1 MVRSIVILIVASLLM
16 VTPLQAQ
23 EDQAEEAV
31 GQEEP
36 TEERRGVRRLG
47 DVVGEGT
54 DEWSMDIPSIDLP
67 PEPVEEQPQVSL
79 PDEAQDEQLQA
90 LLTRR
95 AFVPEDPDIQTAL
108 DALMDEVEID
118 ALEALDAGDSD
129 LALQLV
135 GVIEQIDAERPVIEE
150 VRAEITRRAS
160 VAETL
165 SSANA
170 ALAAGR
176 LVDPPGQ
183 SAVALYRQVLDLE
196 PGNAAAVTGLANTQ
210 AALIEDAVALA
221 EEFDFEG
228 AEALL
233 TRAAGIRDAEDS
245 IAEAR
250 TSIND
255 YRQRQLEEMDQNA
268 VAAIDE
274 GRFDDAEEWLT
285 QLIAMGYERERIEQL
300 RGALND
306 AVIYG
311 SFEPGGTF
319 TDNLERLEREGPTMV
334 VIPAGSFMMGSPD
347 NEDDRFSNEGP
358 LHRVT
363 IDRGFALS
371 RTEITVGE
379 FALFVDD
386 TGYRTDAEIEGSSRV
401 YDPQSGRMDS
411 ENRITWRND
420 YVGEEASADLPVVH
434 VSWNDAR
441 AYANWLSEQTGRD
454 YRLPSE
460 AEFEYALRAGTQ
472 TPYWWGEG
480 PPEVDNVENVTGEGD
495 QSRTNARW
503 TVAFR
508 RYADGFWGPAPAG
521 RLAAN
526 PFGLHDMGG
535 NVMEWTEDCWHDSF
549 VRAPADGSAW
559 VNPGCGRR
567 VIKGGSWTST
577 PVMSRSAFRL
587 SSTQDT
593 TDMRVGFRVARDL

>member
-1 MVRSIVILIVASLLM
+1 MKRITLILAAASLMILAP
-16 VTPLQAQ
+16 VQAQ
-23 EDQAEEAV
+23 DDQSEEAT
-31 GQEEP
+31 GQES

-54 DEWSMDIPSIDLP
+54 EEWSMDIPSIDMP

-79 PDEAQDEQLQA
+79 PDQEQDEQLQA

-95 AFVPEDPDIQTAL
+95 AFVPEDPDIQASL

-118 ALEALDAGDSD
+118 AYDALEAGDTE
-129 LALQLV
+129 LAQQLV
-135 GVIEQIDAERPVIEE
+135 GVIEEIDSEREVIEDI
-150 VRAEITRRAS
+150 RAEITRRAS

-165 SSANA
+165 AAADA

-176 LVDPPGQ
+176 LVQPTGQ
-183 SAVALYRQVLDLE
+183 SATDLYRQVLALE
-196 PGNAAAVTGLANTQ
+196 SGNSAAAAGLADTQ
-210 AALIEDAVALA
+210 QALIAEAVELA

-233 TRAAGIRDAEDS
+233 TQAADIRDGGDAIDDARSS
-245 IAEAR
+245 IDEF
-250 TSIND
+250 
-255 YRQRQLEEMDQNA
+255 RQRQLQDMATNA

-274 GRFDDAEEWLT
+274 GRFEDAEEWLT
-285 QLIAMGYERERIEQL
+285 QLIAMGYDRQRIEEL
-300 RGALND
+300 RAALDD

-334 VIPAGSFMMGSPD
+334 VIPAGSYMMGSPD
-347 NEDDRFSNEGP
+347 DEPDRFSNEGP

-363 IDRGFALS
+363 IDRGFALA
-371 RTEITVGE
+371 RTEVTVGE
-379 FALFVDD
+379 FALFIND
-386 TGYRTDAEIEGSSRV
+386 TGYRTDAEIDGSSRV
-401 YDPQSGRMDS
+401 YDPESGRMDN

-420 YVGEEASADLPVVH
+420 FVGEDASADLPVVH
-434 VSWNDAR
+434 VSWNDAL
-441 AYANWLSEQTGRD
+441 AYANWLSEQTGRA

-460 AEFEYALRAGTQ
+460 AEFEYALRAGNQ

-480 PPEVDNVENVTGEGD
+480 SPEFDNVENLTGEGD

-503 TVAFR
+503 TVAFD
-508 RYADGFWGPAPAG
+508 RYSDGFWGPAPAG
-521 RLAAN
+521 RLEAN

-535 NVMEWTEDCWHDSF
+535 NVMEWTQDCWHDSF

-577 PVMSRSAFRL
+577 PAMARSAFRL
-587 SSTQDT
+587 SSTEDT

>member
-1 MVRSIVILIVASLLM
+1 MKRSILILAAASLLFWEP
-16 VTPLQAQ
+16 VPAQ
-23 EDQAEEAV
+23 EGEPEEAAD
-31 GQEEP
+31 QSSE
-36 TEERRGVRRLG
+36 EERRGVRRLG
-47 DVVGEGT
+47 DVVGEGAE
-54 DEWSMDIPSIDLP
+54 EWSMDIPSIDMP
-67 PEPVEEQPQVSL
+67 PEPVEEQPEVSL
-79 PDEAQDEQLQA
+79 PDEEQDAQLQA

-95 AFVPEDPDIQTAL
+95 AFVPEDPDIQAAL
-108 DALMDEVEID
+108 DALMDEVQAD
-118 ALEALDAGDSD
+118 AYTALEDGEIE
-129 LALQLV
+129 LAQQLV
-135 GVIEQIDAERPVIEE
+135 GVIAEIAPEREVIEE

-160 VAETL
+160 VAD
-165 SSANA
+165 
-170 ALAAGR
+170 ALAAADAALDAGR
-176 LVDPPGQ
+176 LAEPAGQ
-183 SAVALYRQVLDLE
+183 NAADLYQQVLALE
-196 PGNAAAVTGLANTQ
+196 PDNPAAQTGLANTQ
-210 AALIEDAVALA
+210 QALIAEAVSLA

-228 AEALL
+228 AEAVL
-233 TRAAGIRDAEDS
+233 TRAADLRDAGDA
-245 IAEAR
+245 IDEAR
-250 TSIND
+250 ASID
-255 YRQRQLEEMDQNA
+255 EYRQNQLEEMDRNA

-274 GRFDDAEEWLT
+274 GRFDDAEEWLN
-285 QLIAMGYERERIEQL
+285 QLIAMGYDRARVEQL
-300 RGALND
+300 RASLTD
-306 AVIYG
+306 AVVYG

-319 TDNLERLEREGPTMV
+319 TDTLERLEREGPTMV

-347 NEDDRFSNEGP
+347 NEEDRFSNEGP

-386 TGYRTDAEIEGSSRV
+386 TGYRTDAEINGNSRV
-401 YDPQSGRMDS
+401 YDPESGRMDN
-411 ENRITWRND
+411 ENRITWRD
-420 YVGEEASADLPVVH
+420 DFVGEEADADLPVVH

-441 AYANWLSEQTGRD
+441 AYADWLSEQTGRS

-480 PPEVDNVENVTGEGD
+480 SPEVDDVENLTGEGD

-508 RYADGFWGPAPAG
+508 RYSDGFWGPAPTG

-535 NVMEWTEDCWHDSF
+535 NVMEWTQDCWHDSF

-559 VNPGCGRR
+559 VNPGCARR

-577 PVMSRSAFRL
+577 PVMARSAFRL
-587 SSTQDT
+587 SSTQDS